1 MLRQNFDVGLSLQ
14 QNIRISCV
22 T

>member
-1 MLRQNFDVGLSLQ
+1 MLRQNFDVSFR
-14 QNIRISCV
+14 QNVRISCV

>member
-1 MLRQNFDVGLSLQ
+1 MLRQNFDVSFRR
-14 QNIRISCV
+14 NVKISYV